1 MLKSKSKRLRGGLKG
16 VFYRRTFC
24 KRFVFIWR
32 TLDPAFYILYS
43 IKNCTNDGGKKDS
56 FFVNSHNCFLP
67 PDIVLYNQKA
77 TENRLRPGGYEGKE
91 VKT

>member
-1 MLKSKSKRLRGGLKG
+1 MPFFSGGQNKGGL
-16 VFYRRTFC
+16 FAY
-24 KRFVFIWR
+24 
-32 TLDPAFYILYS
+32 DEHFYILYS

-77 TENRLRPGGYEGKE
+77 TENRPRPGGYEGRKE
-91 VKT
+91 RKNDYQT

>member
-1 MLKSKSKRLRGGLKG
+1 MAFFSGGQNKDNL
-16 VFYRRTFC
+16 FAY
-24 KRFVFIWR
+24 
-32 TLDPAFYILYS
+32 DEHFYILYS

-77 TENRLRPGGYEGKE
+77 GRKSAGGVSLICTLTIE
-91 VKT
+91 